1 MTNQLIGKTAAI
13 TGAASGIGLECA
25 RTMIA
30 AGADVVL
37 IDQSEEGLASA
48 CADLGDKAHP
58 LVVDLL
64 DGPVVTA
71 MMPKIIEVSRTFRG
85 SRCL

>member
-1 MTNQLIGKTAAI
+1 MTQQLSGKTAVI

-37 IDQSEEGLASA
+37 IDRSEEGLARV

-64 DGPVVTA
+64 DGPRSRQCC
-71 MMPKIIEVSRTFRG
+71 PKFLTLSG
-85 SRCL
+85 G